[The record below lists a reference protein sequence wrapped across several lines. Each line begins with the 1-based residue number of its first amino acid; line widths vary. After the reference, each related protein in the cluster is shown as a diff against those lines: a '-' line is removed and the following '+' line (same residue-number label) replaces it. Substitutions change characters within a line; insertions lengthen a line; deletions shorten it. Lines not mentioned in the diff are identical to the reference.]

1 MEKNNENN
9 ENNQN
14 NQNNQNNENNDN
26 NYLDTSWILHEQRI
40 QNMQNN
46 HFREPLK
53 YIHGVFIYINQNNYI
68 DKITTERLSLDTY
81 NNSNSIIYNNYLL
94 KILQN
99 KKIKTPTSKYKF
111 DNAFSFFVDLE
122 PEQIQ
127 PFSVLDHDTL
137 HNSTFF
143 KEISITDNIIIPP
156 SIFIFHNINTIYFFF
171 QEILFEKHNIT
182 LKSILK
188 PDHKTQHSTDKSTH
202 NHFTKKVRIFD
213 KHTQNKDSFH
223 HNKHKTKKGTR
234 KKRISIT

>member
-1 MEKNNENN
+1 MEN
-9 ENNQN
+9 
-14 NQNNQNNENNDN
+14 NNDN
-26 NYLDTSWILHEQRI
+26 NDHNDDNDLDTSWIIHEQRI
-40 QNMQNN
+40 LNMQNN
-46 HFREPLK
+46 LFREPLES
-53 YIHGVFIYINQNNYI
+53 IRGVFIYINQNNYI

-81 NNSNSIIYNNYLL
+81 NNSNSIIYNHFLL
-94 KILQN
+94 KILQD

-111 DNAFSFFVDLE
+111 SNAFSFFIDLE

-127 PFSVLDHDTL
+127 PFSVLEHDTL

-143 KEISITDNIIIPP
+143 QEISITDNIIIPP

-188 PDHKTQHSTDKSTH
+188 QDNKKEHATDKTTH
-202 NHFTKKVRIFD
+202 KNFTKKVRIFD
-213 KHTQNKDSFH
+213 KHTQHNGSSHPTKNK
-223 HNKHKTKKGTR
+223 NKKGTR

>member
-1 MEKNNENN
+1 MEN
-9 ENNQN
+9 
-14 NQNNQNNENNDN
+14 NNDN
-26 NYLDTSWILHEQRI
+26 NDNNDLDTSWILHEQRI

-46 HFREPLK
+46 HFREPLES
-53 YIHGVFIYINQNNYI
+53 IRGVFIYINQNNYI
-68 DKITTERLSLDTY
+68 DKIITERLSLDTY
-81 NNSNSIIYNNYLL
+81 NNSNSIIYNHFLL
-94 KILQN
+94 KILQD

-111 DNAFSFFVDLE
+111 SNAFSFFVDLE

-127 PFSVLDHDTL
+127 PFSGLDHDKL

-171 QEILFEKHNIT
+171 QEIIFEKHNIT

-188 PDHKTQHSTDKSTH
+188 QDNKEHASGKSTH
-202 NHFTKKVRIFD
+202 KIFTKKVRIFD
-213 KHTQNKDSFH
+213 KHTQNKDIFH
-223 HNKHKTKKGTR
+223 HNKHKSYKGTR